1 MKKGLAIAIA
11 TGALLGVFAV
21 QEPSSAFPV
30 PGNQIA
36 PQTQVTNQTPVVV
49 AQQQPQQNNGWKVPD
64 LKDTDDNKYSVKA
77 VVGDDGKPVIQVALL
92 LDTSGSMSS
101 LIDQAKTELWSIVN
115 KLQEA
120 RYKGQKPKIEVAL
133 YEYGKS
139 SLERDE
145 GYIRMLAPFTH
156 DLDGLS
162 EILFSLKT
170 NGGDEYC
177 AWVIR
182 SAMDSLKWKQRKGSL
197 RMVFVAGN
205 EPFNQGPVEVDPV
218 LSEANRKGILV
229 HPIYCSNGNRSD
241 QITWEAAADIAHTDL
256 KVIDH
261 KRVARIPKTPYDKRI
276 QELNSQLNR
285 TYVGYGVSGRKNMA
299 RQAAQDTN
307 MASVGGGAAT
317 ERAVTKA
324 SAAYKNESW
333 DLVDKAEAEGGL
345 ANVSEEA
352 LPAEMKSMNQ
362 EQREAY
368 VAEKSAERKKIQS
381 EIQELNKKRQKFIA
395 EKQKESSEGQE
406 TLGRAVIKTVKA
418 KAAKQ
423 GFTMQ

>member
-1 MKKGLAIAIA
+1 MNKGLAIALA
-11 TGALLGVFAV
+11 TGALLGAIAV
-21 QEPSSAFPV
+21 STPTEAV
-30 PGNQIA
+30 PIPGQSVTPPQPPITQI
-36 PQTQVTNQTPVVV
+36 V
-49 AQQQPQQNNGWKVPD
+49 AQQQQQQNQKRGWDVPD
-64 LKDTDDNKYSVKA
+64 INDDDQVSSVKP

-115 KLQEA
+115 KLDKA

-145 GYIRMLAPFTH
+145 GYIRQLAPFTH

-182 SAMDSLKWKQRKGSL
+182 SAMDSLKWKHREGSL
-197 RMVFVAGN
+197 RMIFVAGN
-205 EPFNQGPVEVDPV
+205 EPFTQGPVEVGPV
-218 LSEANRKGILV
+218 LSEADEAGVLV
-229 HPIYCSNGNRSD
+229 HPIYCSNGNKSD
-241 QITWEAAADIAHTDL
+241 QISWESAADLAHTDL

-261 KRVARIPKTPYDKRI
+261 TRVANIPKTPYDKRI
-276 QELNSQLNR
+276 QELNAELNK
-285 TYVGYGVSGRKNMA
+285 TYIGYGVAGRKNVA
-299 RQAAQDTN
+299 RQQAQDAN

-324 SAAYKNESW
+324 SANYRNESW
-333 DLVDKAEAEGGL
+333 DLVDKAEAEGGEL
-345 ANVSEEA
+345 NVQEEA
-352 LPAEMKSMNQ
+352 LPPEMQKMSD
-362 EQREAY
+362 EERKDY
-368 VAEKSAERKKIQS
+368 VAEKAQERKKIQA
-381 EIQELNKKRQKFIA
+381 EIKDLNEKRTEYIA
-395 EKQKESSEGQE
+395 EKQKESAEGDV

-418 KAAKQ
+418 KAEAK
-423 GFTMQ
+423 GFSISQ